1 MENNNYHPLDRRSM
15 IKMFGAGSAAGLLG
29 IFGGVP
35 EAAARNA
42 SPGKQASVSTNGL
55 KTVKI
60 KSVKAIATAP
70 QGPNLVVVKVETT
83 EPGLYGLGCATFTQ
97 RAAAVV
103 TAVNSYLNE
112 FCTGKDVDNIED
124 MWNGAYVSSY
134 WRNGPVL
141 NNALSGLDQALW
153 DIKGKRAGMPVY
165 QLLGGKSRFA
175 IDCYAHAGGNTP
187 EAIADDVQKWIEKG
201 FRHVRIQQGGYGAL
215 NLAQKPDF
223 KDAGFGMAAD
233 AYMDQ
238 RTYLKSVPK
247 MFDVVRKRCGEDVQ
261 LLHDMH
267 ERVEPIDA
275 INMIKKLE
283 DYDPFFIEDPF
294 SPENPKW
301 FKLLRETTSVP
312 IAMGELFNNQ
322 NEWKEPMVNQWFD
335 FIRCHVSQIGGIT
348 PAMKVARLGEWFNIR
363 TAWHGPGDVS
373 PVGHAAN
380 AHIDYAIWNFGIQE
394 SVNFNEAMLEVFPG
408 SPYVKNG
415 YMYVNEAPGLGVDIN
430 ETAAAKYPAHFK
442 PGEWQVRKKDGT
454 IIRP

>member
-1 MENNNYHPLDRRSM
+1 MNKNQQSELNRRDAVKM
-15 IKMFGAGSAAGLLG
+15 IGLGSAAGLVGMFANL
-29 IFGGVP
+29 P
-35 EAAARNA
+35 AAARQPLNNETPNYA
-42 SPGKQASVSTNGL
+42 KAAKP
-55 KTVKI
+55 VKI

-70 QGPNLVVVKVETT
+70 QGSNLIVVKVETT

-103 TAVNSYLNE
+103 TAVNSYLND
-112 FCTGKDVDNIED
+112 FCTGRDVDNIED
-124 MWNGAYVSSY
+124 MWQGAYVSSY

-141 NNALSGLDQALW
+141 NNALSGIDQALW

-165 QLLGGKSRFA
+165 QLLGGKCRFA

-187 EAIADDVQKWIEKG
+187 EEIADSVQGWMGKG
-201 FRHVRIQQGGYGAL
+201 FRHIRIQQGGYGAL

-223 KDAGFGMAAD
+223 KEAGFGAPND
-233 AYMDQ
+233 AFMDQ

-247 MFDVVRKRCGEDVQ
+247 MFDAVRKKCGDDIE
-261 LLHDMH
+261 LLHDVH

-275 INMIKKLE
+275 INLVKSLE
-283 DYDPFFIEDPF
+283 DYRPYFVEDPF

-301 FKLLRETTSVP
+301 FKLLRESTTVP

-322 NEWKEPMVNQWFD
+322 NEWKEPMINQWFD
-335 FIRCHVSQIGGIT
+335 YIRCHISQIGGIT
-348 PAMKVARLGEWFNIR
+348 PAMKVAKLGEWFNIK

-380 AHIDYAIWNFGIQE
+380 AHIDFAIWNFGIQE
-394 SVNFNEAMLEVFPG
+394 SLNFNEATLEIFPG
-408 SPYVKNG
+408 SPYLKNG

-430 ETAAAKYPAHFK
+430 EKAAAKYPAHFR

>member
-1 MENNNYHPLDRRSM
+1 MWQ
-15 IKMFGAGSAAGLLG
+15 
-29 IFGGVP
+29 GV
-35 EAAARNA
+35 
-42 SPGKQASVSTNGL
+42 
-55 KTVKI
+55 
-60 KSVKAIATAP
+60 
-70 QGPNLVVVKVETT
+70 
-83 EPGLYGLGCATFTQ
+83 
-97 RAAAVV
+97 
-103 TAVNSYLNE
+103 
-112 FCTGKDVDNIED
+112 
-124 MWNGAYVSSY
+124 YVSSY
-134 WRNGPVL
+134 WRNGPLL

-165 QLLGGKSRFA
+165 QLLGGKARFA

-187 EAIADDVQKWIEKG
+187 EEIANDVQKWMEKG
-201 FRHVRIQQGGYGAL
+201 FRHIRIQQGGYGAL

-223 KDAGFGMAAD
+223 KEAGFGAPND

-247 MFDVVRKRCGEDVQ
+247 MFEAVRKRCGEDIE
-261 LLHDMH
+261 LLHDIH

-275 INMIKKLE
+275 INLIRKLE
-283 DYDPFFIEDPF
+283 EYRPFFIEDPF

-301 FKLLRETTSVP
+301 FKLLRESTTVP

-322 NEWKEPMVNQWFD
+322 NEWKEPMINQWFD
-335 FIRCHVSQIGGIT
+335 YIRCHVSQIGGIT
-348 PAMKVARLGEWFNIR
+348 PAMKVARLGEWFNIK

-394 SVNFNEAMLEVFPG
+394 AVNFNDAMLEVFPG
-408 SPYVKNG
+408 SPYLKNG

-430 ETAAAKYPAHFK
+430 EKAAARYPAHYK